1 MSTEKQS
8 FSSILE
14 SYKISLEIAGDYA
27 SSFKKSLLLFILAFG
42 AQGLVFAC
50 FYPLLSTIFV
60 DDFDLNSSLF
70 WFCIMILLSLAA
82 MLFKWQAHNFDYSG
96 DLISVTHNLRVD
108 LGKKIKTMPLQNLY
122 RKRTGELNSTLGGNV
137 DESVI
142 HMGAVAGMF
151 LEVVVV
157 ATVILFATFFIDYRM
172 SIAIVLAIIIA
183 APFYRWKRVAS
194 IKEKSSSAKI
204 HASLE
209 ADIIEYIQG
218 LPALKAINRAG
229 DNAEN
234 LHDSIAKAREVQKDG
249 IKASLIPMVAVNTI
263 IEFLFLLVISLG
275 ALWIA
280 GGSFTIASLVSLL
293 IILARLSEPVSNFLG
308 LASAFDIM
316 GVAFKNIKS
325 ILDTK
330 ELEIKKPIQTPKAFD
345 IAFKEVS
352 FSYADSNQKALEN
365 LSFNIKNN
373 SLTAI
378 VGPSGSGKT
387 TITKLIMRYD
397 DLDCGHIEIG
407 GVDIRH
413 IEQVILMSNISVVF
427 QDVYLFDDTI
437 LNNIRMGKT
446 DASDEEVIEA
456 ARLAYCHEFISRLP
470 DGYETKVGEI
480 GGSLSGGERQR
491 VSIARAILKDSNIV
505 ILDEPT
511 SALDTSSEVAVQ
523 KALDSLI
530 KHKTVIVIAHRLSTI
545 SHADNILVLDEG
557 KLKEQGTHEELLKAK
572 GKYHAM
578 HEAQQRVKQWNLK
591 GEV

>member
-249 IKASLIPMVAVNTI
+249 IKASLIPIVAVNTI

-511 SALDTSSEVAVQ
+511 SALDTGSEVAVQ

-530 KHKTVIVIAHRLSTI
+530 KHKTVIVIAHKLSTI

>member
-293 IILARLSEPVSNFLG
+293 IILVRLSEPVSNFLG
-308 LASAFDIM
+308 FASAFDIM

-511 SALDTSSEVAVQ
+511 SALDTGSEVAVQ

-545 SHADNILVLDEG
+545 SHADNILVLDKG

>member
-27 SSFKKSLLLFILAFG
+27 SSFNKSLLLFILAFG

-70 WFCIMILLSLAA
+70 WFCIMILLSLAS

-249 IKASLIPMVAVNTI
+249 IKASLIPIVAVNTI

-308 LASAFDIM
+308 LASAFDVM